1 MIHSQLYNNFSY
13 ARVWGSSVKFDGER
27 VGPDH
32 VLNDGDVVEI
42 RTK

>member
-1 MIHSQLYNNFSY
+1 MLDRN
-13 ARVWGSSVKFDGER
+13 GSSVKFGGEK

-42 RTK
+42 RTR